1 MRHDK
6 DLSLELELG
15 LFDTWSRMASR
26 AAPVSPQQ
34 PADGV
39 RVPVLSRWLHS
50 ASEAAWSQLTE
61 EEQSAA

>member
-34 PADGV
+34 LA
-39 RVPVLSRWLHS
+39 VLPT
-50 ASEAAWSQLTE
+50 A
-61 EEQSAA
+61 